1 MKLGIDIVSDVI
13 CPWCFIG
20 KRRFEKALRLLPE
33 EIQIDV
39 RWRPFE
45 LNPDMP
51 SEGISRELY
60 RTRKFGSWER
70 SRALDAQVA
79 EHGAGEGIRFAFDRM
94 ERTPNTLEAHRLIWL
109 AGEQGVQ
116 GAVVEG
122 LFQAYFVHARDVGNR
137 DVLTQIAATS
147 GMDTFDFLESERGRE
162 EVRAEASRSR
172 QQGIDGVPFF
182 LIGGTTAISGAQQ
195 PETIAATLTRAMEAG
210 FTNL

>member
-122 LFQAYFVHARDVGNR
+122 LFQAYFVHARD
-137 DVLTQIAATS
+137 
-147 GMDTFDFLESERGRE
+147 
-162 EVRAEASRSR
+162 SRK
-172 QQGIDGVPFF
+172 P
-182 LIGGTTAISGAQQ
+182 
-195 PETIAATLTRAMEAG
+195 
-210 FTNL
+210 